1 MTDEEVSAICQSAPR
16 ELSEEFVR
24 LMEARD
30 PRVIWRDCFGHI
42 VPPPP
47 RVPDPD

>member
-1 MTDEEVSAICQSAPR
+1 MTDEEVSAICQRAPR

-30 PRVIWRDCFGHI
+30 PRVTWRDVSGRI

-47 RVPDPD
+47 PVPD